1 MELKQVIK
9 LIADEKRAS
18 RYLQRLRWYGKPS
31 CLRCGSCSLLYLSDK
46 RYECRG
52 CSSRFSDFS
61 GTYLAGTKLSSS
73 EILLGVKLFELG
85 LSAREAAKQVEVN
98 YKSMLRLF
106 HTIRQA
112 MVDYDHQSDRDPL
125 SGEVEMDE
133 AYFGGKR
140 KGKRGRGA
148 ENKIPVFGMM

>member
-1 MELKQVIK
+1 MELKQILK
-9 LIADEKRAS
+9 LIVDEERAS
-18 RYLQRLRWYGKPS
+18 RYLQRFRWYGKPS

-46 RYECRG
+46 RYECRS

-73 EILLGVKLFELG
+73 EVLLGVKLFESG

-112 MVDYDHQSDRDPL
+112 MVDYNHQANRDPL

-133 AYFGGKR
+133 AYFSVASAREK
-140 KGKRGRGA
+140 GA
-148 ENKIPVFGMM
+148 EELRIRFLYSA